1 MTKAQSTSYSMHSI
15 GERVSSKIRNRIR
28 MPTLTMFIQHSMGSS
43 SHNNQTR
50 KTKKN
55 NPNWKKEVKL
65 SLFAYDMI
73 LYAKNPK
80 DATKILLE
88 LIHEFRKV
96 AGYKINIQK
105 SVALLNT
112 NNESSEKENK
122 KTVSFIITSKRIKYL
137 RVNLTKTV
145 QDLYWKTIW
154 H

>member
-1 MTKAQSTSYSMHSI
+1 
-15 GERVSSKIRNRIR
+15 
-28 MPTLTMFIQHSMGSS
+28 MFIQHSMGSS

-112 NNESSEKENK
+112 NNESSEKENN
-122 KTVSFIITSKRIKYL
+122 SFIYNYIKNNKIFKSKS
-137 RVNLTKTV
+137 N
-145 QDLYWKTIW
+145 
-154 H
+154 

>member
-1 MTKAQSTSYSMHSI
+1 M
-15 GERVSSKIRNRIR
+15 
-28 MPTLTMFIQHSMGSS
+28 
-43 SHNNQTR
+43 
-50 KTKKN
+50 
-55 NPNWKKEVKL
+55 KL
-65 SLFAYDMI
+65 SVFAYDMI

-96 AGYKINIQK
+96 AGYKINIQR

-112 NNESSEKENK
+112 SNESSEKENK
-122 KTVSFIITSKRIKYL
+122 RTIPFIITSKRIKYL
-137 RVNLTKTV
+137 RVHLTKKV